1 MDYKSFINR
10 YIKRHPVN
18 AFLLFLNLAFL
29 IADIFASLIFQIDLV
44 SWGAIHPQ
52 SILEGH
58 EYYRIIT
65 AMFLHANI
73 LHFLSNM
80 IVLYYLGG
88 HMEKLIGPQKYAL
101 LYVASGLASSIVV
114 SLFGS
119 GYTVGAS
126 GAIYGVMG
134 GLFMLT
140 ILRKY
145 WFHPKAIS
153 SIQQLMALNLI
164 LTFVIPNISVY
175 GHLGGL
181 LMGVILFFFIT
192 PLRPYFFDER
202 L

>member
-1 MDYKSFINR
+1 MAFNTFIKQ

-18 AFLLFLNLAFL
+18 AILLMINIIFLVASLLF
-29 IADIFASLIFQIDLV
+29 SLFFQIDLV
-44 SWGAIHPQ
+44 ALGAIHQ
-52 SILEGH
+52 SSILVNH

-65 AMFLHANI
+65 AMFIHANI

-80 IVLYYLGG
+80 VVLYYLGG
-88 HMEKLIGPQKYAL
+88 HMEKLIGPRKYAL
-101 LYVASGLASSIVV
+101 LYLSAGLASSLVV
-114 SLFGS
+114 TFFST

-164 LTFVIPNISVY
+164 LTFVIPNISVM

-181 LMGVILFFFIT
+181 FMGVVLFFFMT
-192 PLRPYFFDER
+192 PEHPYFFDQR